1 MEYFTEQVIRFIAAI
16 PPGKVVAYG
25 QVAAACGKPRAARQ
39 VARILRTYSAKLD
52 LPWQRVINSRGQIS
66 LGKNGGYE
74 EQKARLL
81 SEGII
86 FDKNDKIDWQ
96 KFGWRPDL

>member
-1 MEYFTEQVIRFIAAI
+1 MEYFSEQVIKFIAAI
-16 PPGKVVAYG
+16 PAGKVVAYG

-39 VARILRTYSAKLD
+39 VARILKNYSVQLQ

-86 FDKNDKIDWQ
+86 FDENDSVDWE